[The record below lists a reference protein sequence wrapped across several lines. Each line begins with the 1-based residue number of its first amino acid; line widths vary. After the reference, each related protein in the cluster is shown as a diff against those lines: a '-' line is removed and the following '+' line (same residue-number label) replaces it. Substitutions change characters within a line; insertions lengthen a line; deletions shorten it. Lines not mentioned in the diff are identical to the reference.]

1 MKLQLEELAQ
11 RKRLASWARCHCA
24 RALVA
29 VVGAFALSG
38 CVMLPPQAPPDQV
51 LPPPPVSVAPQG
63 EAGGLFTPQ
72 TPWTL
77 VSDSRAFR
85 PGDVLTV
92 VLQEVTQ
99 ARKSADT
106 SIGKESSIAIEPI
119 IAGGDAL
126 DTDLSISG
134 KRKFG
139 GSASSV
145 QQNALQG
152 SITVI
157 VEEVLPNGLLLI
169 RGEKSLY
176 LNQGEEF
183 VRVAGYV
190 RAQDIDSANRVSSQR
205 IANARIAYSGR
216 GPLNNAN
223 SAGWLT
229 RFFSSPW
236 MPF

>member
-1 MKLQLEELAQ
+1 MKLQPEARIGRTFAAALA
-11 RKRLASWARCHCA
+11 
-24 RALVA
+24 
-29 VVGAFALSG
+29 AFVLSG
-38 CVMLPPQAPPDQV
+38 CVLRPPQPPSDEV
-51 LPPPPVSVAPQG
+51 PPPPPVAAVPQG
-63 EAGGLFTPQ
+63 AAGGVFSPQ

-106 SIGKESSIAIEPI
+106 SIGKESSIALDPI
-119 IAGGDAL
+119 VAGGEAF

-134 KRKFG
+134 SRKFG
-139 GSASSV
+139 GTASST

-152 SITVI
+152 SITV
-157 VEEVLPNGLLLI
+157 VVQDVLANGLLLI

-216 GPLNNAN
+216 GPLNDAN

-229 RFFSSPW
+229 RFFTSPW

>member
-1 MKLQLEELAQ
+1 MSLP
-11 RKRLASWARCHCA
+11 LASLAR
-24 RALVA
+24 RAIAAALAAIV
-29 VVGAFALSG
+29 LSG
-38 CVMLPPQAPPDQV
+38 CVLRPPALPSDDVP
-51 LPPPPVSVAPQG
+51 PPPPVAAVPQG
-63 EAGGLFTPQ
+63 ESGGVFSPQ

-106 SIGKESSIAIEPI
+106 SIGKESSVAIDPMTLGTSTIDSEV
-119 IAGGDAL
+119 
-126 DTDLSISG
+126 SISG
-134 KRKFG
+134 KRQFG
-139 GSASSV
+139 GTASST

-152 SITVI
+152 SITV
-157 VEEVLPNGLLLI
+157 VVQEVLPNGLLLI

-216 GPLNNAN
+216 GPLNDAN

-229 RFFSSPW
+229 RFFTSPW